1 MCYHITNVFDSWYF
15 MKKGLL
21 SGMKKRILRLINYIF
36 VIAILFGGMCLD
48 KVEAYSSDM
57 FADDVT
63 AGFVSVNSE
72 NNRLSSD
79 YKNSTGFYSSYDDCK
94 VFATPQPSINDSRPC
109 TSQMLGNPNSNIS
122 ECASIRTGV
131 RYTAKINA
139 LIMSDCSDGISNC
152 EHYFTYNKS
161 MENFFSIQTI
171 VVDYIHNTDGEK

>member
-1 MCYHITNVFDSWYF
+1 MCYHITNIFDSWYF

-48 KVEAYSSDM
+48 KVEAYSSDV

-79 YKNSTGFYSSYDDCK
+79 YKNSTGFYSSMM
-94 VFATPQPSINDSRPC
+94 T
-109 TSQMLGNPNSNIS
+109 
-122 ECASIRTGV
+122 V
-131 RYTAKINA
+131 RFLLHLSHLLMTQD
-139 LIMSDCSDGISNC
+139 LVLRRC
-152 EHYFTYNKS
+152 
-161 MENFFSIQTI
+161 
-171 VVDYIHNTDGEK
+171 

>member
-1 MCYHITNVFDSWYF
+1 MCYHITNVFDIWYF

-72 NNRLSSD
+72 IIDFLL
-79 YKNSTGFYSSYDDCK
+79 
-94 VFATPQPSINDSRPC
+94 I
-109 TSQMLGNPNSNIS
+109 
-122 ECASIRTGV
+122 IRT
-131 RYTAKINA
+131 
-139 LIMSDCSDGISNC
+139 L
-152 EHYFTYNKS
+152 
-161 MENFFSIQTI
+161 
-171 VVDYIHNTDGEK
+171 